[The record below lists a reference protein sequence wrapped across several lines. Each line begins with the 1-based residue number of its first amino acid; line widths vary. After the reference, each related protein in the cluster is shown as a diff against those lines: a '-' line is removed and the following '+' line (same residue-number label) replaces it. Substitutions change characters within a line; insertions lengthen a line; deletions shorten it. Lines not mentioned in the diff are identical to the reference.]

1 MQFLYMG
8 FSQRANVRS
17 YRFQGVVPKE
27 RPSKLAKN
35 HEFLLI
41 ADMSLLAEHRIRV
54 QDGPNLCLRILTI
67 GLSGDDPDAVQFS
80 SYAITP
86 ADVSAF
92 AGARDAVEQTR
103 AARRKHRAP
112 FKPAPSSQLKWPRFK

>member
-54 QDGPNLCLRILTI
+54 QDGPNLCLRIL
-67 GLSGDDPDAVQFS
+67 
-80 SYAITP
+80 
-86 ADVSAF
+86 
-92 AGARDAVEQTR
+92 
-103 AARRKHRAP
+103 
-112 FKPAPSSQLKWPRFK
+112 